1 MGFFFCL
8 VANAPHLPRV
18 GVSSDRCISFMSVMS
33 LVKIYLQDHFN
44 LSGLDQ
50 EHDRHKAIH
59 MSLSYL
65 SLLYT

>member
-1 MGFFFCL
+1 MGLYEIFFCF

-33 LVKIYLQDHFN
+33 LVKIYLQDYFN

-50 EHDRHKAIH
+50 GHDRHKAI
-59 MSLSYL
+59 
-65 SLLYT
+65 